1 LTPHTAQTVTDD
13 APQRLSRSELLW
25 VVALSVPQLITWGSV
40 FYGFALFL
48 QPMEAAL
55 GANRAQMSLAF
66 SLALLAEGLLAF
78 AVGRAIDRGHARAVM
93 TLGSLIVGLGL
104 LALSQVT
111 QIAQLYVVWTLLGAA
126 LAATLYAPAFVVLMR
141 RFEHHYRQAI
151 IVLTL
156 LGGLA
161 STVFIPLV
169 DLCIDRLGWPGALW
183 LLAALQW
190 LVCAPLHAWLLAP
203 RPADATK
210 LIAVSADIQAAAAV
224 LSPQSSVS
232 TPLRAAMRT
241 PTFVGL
247 AVFSVLLMGVTAALP
262 AHWVSLLRESGLP
275 EAWAIWIPASV
286 GVLQVVGRLGLWALE
301 RRVDVHRAN
310 VWVAA
315 LVPAS
320 LAVLLLGLGHPVAAL
335 VFVLLYG
342 LGNGML
348 TIVKGTAM
356 ALYVSREH
364 AGALNGVLGV
374 PQALA
379 RAALPWSVGALYTA
393 PSTPTASSGYVAGLV
408 LLLATSLIGVA
419 GLVVAVRRSGN
430 ARVAP
435 K

>member
-93 TLGSLIVGLGL
+93 
-104 LALSQVT
+104 
-111 QIAQLYVVWTLLGAA
+111 WTLLGAA